1 MTRIGATV
9 TGWWGYCEKVCV
21 HIHVKQF
28 DRIKLDAKEAG
39 VSSYSIYF
47 FFFGNDLVPVVVI
60 IAIVV
65 IMTINIR

>member
-1 MTRIGATV
+1 M
-9 TGWWGYCEKVCV
+9 
-21 HIHVKQF
+21 KQF

-39 VSSYSIYF
+39 VSIYSIYF

-65 IMTINIR
+65 IMTITIR